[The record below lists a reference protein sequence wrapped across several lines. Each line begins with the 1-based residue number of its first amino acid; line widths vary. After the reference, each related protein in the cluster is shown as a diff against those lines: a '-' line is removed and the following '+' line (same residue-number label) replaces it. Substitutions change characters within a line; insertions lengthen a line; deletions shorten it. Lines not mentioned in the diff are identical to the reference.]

1 MRGKL
6 LNIKKLLLAIFIV
19 GSIFYAPQA
28 SGQAA
33 TMTANIETVCAG
45 SASPIIKFTYTG
57 TGNEGPA
64 PYTFTY
70 KINNGTSQTVT
81 TVTGYLA
88 VDAKNRPIDLDSV
101 LATLKAAKDLSN
113 IAASFRK
120 EFDYDVTIDRDVMT
134 YTFEYRFY
142 TIN

>member
-1 MRGKL
+1 MRTELLTYLRANLSGSITAALEFPWNQGDNPLYLQNKKRVYLDEPVIRQTSVIQL
-6 LNIKKLLLAIFIV
+6 LN
-19 GSIFYAPQA
+19 
-28 SGQAA
+28 
-33 TMTANIETVCAG
+33 
-45 SASPIIKFTYTG
+45 SPDIT
-57 TGNEGPA
+57 E
-64 PYTFTY
+64 
-70 KINNGTSQTVT
+70 TVT
-81 TVTGYLA
+81 TVKGYLA

-113 IAASFRK
+113 IPASFRK

>member
-1 MRGKL
+1 MRTEL
-6 LNIKKLLLAIFIV
+6 LNYLKDNLT
-19 GSIFYAPQA
+19 GSII
-28 SGQAA
+28 AA
-33 TMTANIETVCAG
+33 TELPWSSGDNPLYLQNKKRVYLDEPVTKQTAIIQLLN
-45 SASPIIKFTYTG
+45 SPDIL
-57 TGNEGPA
+57 E
-64 PYTFTY
+64 
-70 KINNGTSQTVT
+70 TVT

-134 YTFEYRFY
+134 YTFEYRFN